1 MKLEIILLIVISIGF
16 GISLVYFIG
25 YNKIS
30 IIKAKMDAANDIIS
44 KALKDKKDIMNEI
57 YDKYKEKQE
66 LDQKLADLKDKEAEL
81 RVDVDKLQD
90 PDYIARYA
98 REKYLYSKDGE
109 FIIKIPEE

>member
-1 MKLEIILLIVISIGF
+1 M
-16 GISLVYFIG
+16 LVTCQITKEKIDKSTAYCEVVDG
-25 YNKIS
+25 KNKYY
-30 IIKAKMDAANDIIS
+30 KS
-44 KALKDKKDIMNEI
+44 KEI

-98 REKYLYSKDGE
+98 REKYLYSKNGE
-109 FIIKIPEE
+109 KILKID